1 MKQNILKRLSPIF
14 TLFSL
19 FSSKN
24 SKNIKDKAET
34 TDVSSAVL
42 LQQAP
47 DLLQEAKSHA
57 REIVLDAKN
66 EALEIRKVAEESV
79 RHIKEE
85 SIEIEKRLE
94 QQKSLLLQ
102 KEEDIAKKSAEAQEI
117 KDRYLSKLQEIEEIK
132 KKQVEKLERA
142 AGMTRKEAEKVILDY
157 TEGKLS
163 KEIGKLIKKNE
174 DEALEKAEVRA
185 KEILVDAMQRGYA
198 DYIAE
203 YTVSKVKLPDE
214 EMKGRI
220 IGKEGRNIKAFEDAT
235 GVNLDLD
242 ETPQEVR
249 ISCFDSVRRE
259 VARVSLERLIVDGR
273 IQPAK
278 IEEVV
283 ARTKEEID
291 KISYRAGEDLCQRV
305 GIYNLSKELVGLLGK
320 FKYRYS
326 YGQNMIEHT
335 LEEVKIGSSIA
346 TDLKADIYI
355 TKLACLL
362 HDIGKAVS
370 EEEEGTHIDLGV
382 KILKKNQISEN
393 VIRAVSE
400 HHGDKF
406 SSMES
411 AILHIADSISGARPG
426 ARFVD
431 YDSYVSRMKGLED
444 TATSFSGVDRAF
456 ALSAGREIRVIVK
469 PEEMSDEESRKLAFD
484 IAQKIEKEH
493 TYPGTVKV
501 MVIRDYRVSTVAK

>member
-1 MKQNILKRLSPIF
+1 MKPKILLYLSPLSA
-14 TLFSL
+14 LFSV
-19 FSSKN
+19 FSR
-24 SKNIKDKAET
+24 KDKKTPVPSLVKE
-34 TDVSSAVL
+34 VSPLPQPMAV
-42 LQQAP
+42 P
-47 DLLQEAKSHA
+47 DLIQEAKSQA
-57 REIVLDAKN
+57 REMILDAKN
-66 EALEIRKVAEESV
+66 EALEIKRMAEDEA
-79 RHIKEE
+79 RHVKEE
-85 SIEIEKRLE
+85 SFEVEKRLE
-94 QQKSLLLQ
+94 AQKAQLLQ
-102 KEEDIAKKSAEAQEI
+102 RDEELTKKNVEVAEI
-117 KDRYLSKLQEIEEIK
+117 KDKYSQKLVEVEDIK

-157 TEGKLS
+157 TEGKLA
-163 KEIGKLIKKNE
+163 KEIGKMIKVAE
-174 DEALEKAEVRA
+174 DEAQDKAEARA
-185 KEILVDAMQRGYA
+185 KEILVDAMQKGYS

-203 YTVSKVKLPDE
+203 YTVSRIKLPDD

-220 IGKEGRNIKAFEDAT
+220 IGKEGRNIKTFEDMT

-259 VARVSLERLIVDGR
+259 IARVSLERLIADGR

-278 IEEVV
+278 IEEIVI
-283 ARTKEEID
+283 RTKEEID
-291 KISYRAGEDLCQRV
+291 KIMYHAGEDLCHRAGV
-305 GIYNLSKELVGLLGK
+305 YNMPKEIIALLGK

-326 YGQNMIEHT
+326 YGQNMIKHT
-335 LEEVKIGSSIA
+335 LEEVKIGTA
-346 TDLKADIYI
+346 LANELKADVYT

-362 HDIGKAVS
+362 HDIGKAIS
-370 EEEEGTHIDLGV
+370 EEEEGTHIELGV
-382 KILKKNQISEN
+382 KILKKNQIPEI
-393 VIRAVSE
+393 VIKAVSE

-406 SSMES
+406 SSLES

-426 ARFVD
+426 ARYVD
-431 YDSYVSRMKGLED
+431 YDSYVARMRGLED
-444 TATSFSGVDRAF
+444 TALTFSGVEKAY

-501 MVIRDYRVSTVAK
+501 TVIRDYRVSEVAK